1 MTMKFNSEKVVKNLK
16 KVGCKIKLDLKILS
30 LKILYKLRKLFSEKV
45 FSKGQMLL
53 FASILLYGRF
63 MYPEI
68 LQYISFIVM
77 TLIAWLSGHIGL
89 KHVKKVLEKAERV
102 IENPIIPINEKYR
115 EAVNAVH
122 TSCDYLGRVMDRYN
136 LQQGTAPYL
145 KDLKEKPGGE
155 RKDG

>member
-1 MTMKFNSEKVVKNLK
+1 MNLKINSEKVVKKLK

-89 KHVKKVLEKAERV
+89 KHVKAVLEKAERV
-102 IENPIIPINEKYR
+102 INNPSIPIDKKYV
-115 EAVNAVH
+115 EAVGAVH
-122 TSCDYLGRVMDRYN
+122 TSCDYLGRVMDQYN
-136 LQQGTAPYL
+136 LKQGTAPYL
-145 KDLKEKPGGE
+145 QDLKKKMG
-155 RKDG
+155 